1 MLFIFSLRVWWWRA
15 TVTKWN
21 NDIKMCV
28 YENWEIAGGKKN
40 TGREVGELLAFRLI
54 ICIIFVSA
62 SLSAR
67 NPLYVSI
74 FLLFAA
80 AACWDD
86 DDDTKENFR
95 ADSQCF
101 LLMSFVCTCKNRSLY
116 LYIGVPLSVRYHSM
130 SSISSLSSCVLML
143 HGRYTVSPIRA
154 SIE

>member
-1 MLFIFSLRVWWWRA
+1 MLFIFSLQVRWWRRA
-15 TVTKWN
+15 VTKWN

-28 YENWEIAGGKKN
+28 YENWEIAGGKN

-62 SLSAR
+62 SR
-67 NPLYVSI
+67 FCEEFLYVSI
-74 FLLFAA
+74 FFAVCCCCCLGWWWWHRREFSCRLA
-80 AACWDD
+80 I
-86 DDDTKENFR
+86 R
-95 ADSQCF
+95 
-101 LLMSFVCTCKNRSLY
+101 LLMSFMCTCENRSLY